1 MNDMKSCC
9 GEGKG
14 CCPVHKIC
22 WILVMV
28 GSINWGLVGIGG
40 LMSANWNLVNLLV
53 GRWPTVESIVYVLV
67 GVSAVMML
75 VKSSCKQ
82 CKMGMAKM

>member
-9 GEGKG
+9 GSDKG

-22 WILVMV
+22 WILIMI

-40 LMSANWNLVNLLV
+40 FMKSNWNVVNLLL
-53 GRWPTVESIVYVLV
+53 GSWPQVEWVVYILV

-75 VKSSCKQ
+75 MKSKCKQ
-82 CKMGMAKM
+82 CNMGMNKV